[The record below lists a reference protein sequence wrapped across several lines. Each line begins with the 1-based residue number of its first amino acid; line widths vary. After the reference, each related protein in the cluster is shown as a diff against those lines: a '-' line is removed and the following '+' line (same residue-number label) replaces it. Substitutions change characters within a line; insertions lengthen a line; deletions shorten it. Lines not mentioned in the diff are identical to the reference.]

1 MEIKKKICLSKELQN
16 VLAEIV
22 QLLHQLTE
30 VKGQNFE
37 LVQKVAFYQDQVRGF
52 FKLQSECAALF
63 ASPPANALNIEKE
76 SRK

>member
-1 MEIKKKICLSKELQN
+1 MEIKKKICLSKDLQN

-30 VKGQNFE
+30 VKGQNFK

-52 FKLQSECAALF
+52 FKLQSEWAALF
-63 ASPPANALNIEKE
+63 ASPPANALNTEKE
-76 SRK
+76 S